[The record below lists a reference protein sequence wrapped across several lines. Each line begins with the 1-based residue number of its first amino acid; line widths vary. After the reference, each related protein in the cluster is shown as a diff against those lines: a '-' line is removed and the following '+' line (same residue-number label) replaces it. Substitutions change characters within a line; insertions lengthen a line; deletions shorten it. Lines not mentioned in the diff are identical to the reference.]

1 MSALKIA
8 HTNFTVFDLHKSLI
22 FYTEILGFQEVRRHE
37 APDGSYILVY
47 LGDGTGG
54 HQLELTWLKDRKDPY
69 QLGDNEIHLAVTTDN
84 YDAVHTHHKEL
95 GLTLWENEAMGIYF
109 VADPDGYWIEIVPE
123 DRLS

>member
-8 HTNFTVFDLHKSLI
+8 HTNFTVFDLQKSLA
-22 FYTEILGFQEVRRHE
+22 FYIEILGFQEMRRHE

-54 HQLELTWLKDRKDPY
+54 HQLELTWLKERKDPY
-69 QLGDNEIHLAVTTDN
+69 QLGDNEIHFALTTND
-84 YDAVHTHHKEL
+84 YDAVHAHHKAL

-123 DRLS
+123 GRLS